1 MLRLPGSQDE
11 GFTLVEVLIAMV
23 IIGLAITGLIAGF
36 ATTSQS
42 ASLYK
47 DQSDGQTFLNAAA
60 ERVKLSSYDVFCG
73 ASPYYTTAIA
83 VLPTRWTSRGCSIA
97 VTVKY

>member
-23 IIGLAITGLIAGF
+23 ILGLAVTGLIAGF

-60 ERVKLSSYDVFCG
+60 ERVKLTTYDTTCG
-73 ASPYYTTAIA
+73 AAPYASAIA
-83 VLPTRWTSRGCSIA
+83 VLPASWTSRGGSITGT
-97 VTVKY
+97 VTS